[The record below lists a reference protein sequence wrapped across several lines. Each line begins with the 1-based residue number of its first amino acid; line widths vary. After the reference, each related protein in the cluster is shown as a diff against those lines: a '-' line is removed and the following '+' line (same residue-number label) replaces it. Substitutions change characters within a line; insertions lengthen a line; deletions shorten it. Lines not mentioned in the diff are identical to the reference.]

1 MENSSLDQETAKK
14 VLRQVEFYF
23 SDSNLPRDGFLK
35 KTISGIADGMVDL
48 SLICTF
54 SRMKGHL
61 KLKQDVKPEEIPE
74 DTLKAVAET
83 LRSSS
88 TIKVSEDGKKIGR
101 TTELPKPEELI
112 EQLDDKTIAASPF
125 EYDVKLEDVE
135 AFFNQIA
142 KVNSVRLPRHV
153 ADKRVFCGTAL
164 VEFST
169 EEDAEKVLKE
179 SLLYAGAKLE
189 LKPKRDFDA
198 ERAKETEEFESSRA
212 NSSANR
218 KNNNPPES
226 NYPKGLI
233 VAFTLKSV
241 SSGSSA
247 EENGSHGVAADK
259 TECKP
264 DERLDSSKN
273 DSEKTEIIGEEANMS
288 KDEEI
293 KSADDNNGEA
303 DKKNDLGN
311 EERPEVEE
319 RTTNDTVDEHEEDEE
334 KPTAAKSKNN
344 MNVVSREDLKVIFQ
358 KFGSVKFIDFKIG
371 DESGYIRFEEPEA
384 AQKARAAAVL
394 AEQGGLVVKSFI
406 ATLEPVSGEAEKEYW
421 RLLRSNQEKH
431 HRDFKSNRGRG
442 GKFNR
447 GGGKHARSRGHGHC
461 NGNDR
466 GRPNKAQ
473 KV

>member
-135 AFFNQIA
+135 AFFNQSA
-142 KVNSVRLPRHV
+142 KVNICQQCE
-153 ADKRVFCGTAL
+153 AAL

-169 EEDAEKVLKE
+169 EEDTEKVLKE
-179 SLLYAGAKLE
+179 SLLYDGAKLE
-189 LKPKRDFDA
+189 LKPKRDFDE
-198 ERAKETEEFESSRA
+198 ERAKETEEFESARA

-218 KNNNPPES
+218 KNNIPPES

-233 VAFTLKSV
+233 VAFTLKNV

-273 DSEKTEIIGEEANMS
+273 DSEKTEQIGEEANMS

-303 DKKNDLGN
+303 NKKNDLGN
-311 EERPEVEE
+311 EEKPEVEE
-319 RTTNDTVDEHEEDEE
+319 RTTNDTVNEHEEDEE
-334 KPTAAKSKNN
+334 KPTAAKFTNN

-394 AEQGGLVVKSFI
+394 AEQGGLAVKSFM

-431 HRDFKSNRGRG
+431 HRDFKGNRGRG

-447 GGGKHARSRGHGHC
+447 GGGKHARSRGHG
-461 NGNDR
+461 NDR